1 MTEEELKDAR
11 HRVKRRLYR
20 YLDLKRE
27 RDQIAEELETLQG
40 DATSP
45 QSPNLDGM
53 PRASGYGDAMV
64 GKVSEIINLRERYE
78 RKRDEISAAMLAI
91 EDAIEGLEPVE
102 RTLLRYRYIYGMTWE
117 KVCVAMNY
125 SWRQTH
131 NIHAKAL
138 DKLVEQNQQ

>member
-27 RDQIAEELETLQG
+27 RDQIAEELRTAEG

-45 QSPNLDGM
+45 SSPNLDGM

-64 GKVSEIINLRERYE
+64 GRVSEIINLRELYE
-78 RKRDEISAAMLAI
+78 RKRDEISDAMLAI
-91 EDAIEGLEPVE
+91 ENAIEDLEPVE

-117 KVCVAMNY
+117 QVSVAMNY

-131 NIHAKAL
+131 KIHARAL
-138 DKLVEQNQQ
+138 DKLAMQEQ

>member
-27 RDQIAEELETLQG
+27 RDQIAEELRTAEGT
-40 DATSP
+40 ATSP
-45 QSPNLDGM
+45 SSPNLDGM

-64 GKVSEIINLRERYE
+64 GRVSELISLRELYK
-78 RKRDEISAAMLAI
+78 RKRDEISEAMLAI
-91 EDAIEGLEPVE
+91 ENAIEGLEPVE

-117 KVCVAMNY
+117 KVSVAMNY

-131 NIHAKAL
+131 KIHARAL
-138 DKLVEQNQQ
+138 DKLAMQEQ

>member
-27 RDQIAEELETLQG
+27 RDQIAEELRTAEG

-45 QSPNLDGM
+45 SSPNLDGM

-64 GKVSEIINLRERYE
+64 GRVSEIINLRELYE
-78 RKRDEISAAMLAI
+78 RKRDEISDAMLAI
-91 EDAIEGLEPVE
+91 ENAIEDLEPVE
-102 RTLLRYRYIYGMTWE
+102 RTLLRYRYIYGMKWE
-117 KVCVAMNY
+117 QVSVAMNY

-131 NIHAKAL
+131 KIHARAL
-138 DKLVEQNQQ
+138 DKLAMQEQ

>member
-1 MTEEELKDAR
+1 MTEEELKEAR

-27 RDQIAEELETLQG
+27 RDQIAEELRTAEGT
-40 DATSP
+40 ATSP
-45 QSPNLDGM
+45 SSPNLDGM

-64 GKVSEIINLRERYE
+64 GRVSEIISLRELYE
-78 RKRDEISAAMLAI
+78 RKRDEISDAMLAV

-117 KVCVAMNY
+117 QVSVAMNY

-131 NIHAKAL
+131 KIHARAL
-138 DKLVEQNQQ
+138 DKLAMQEQ

>member
-1 MTEEELKDAR
+1 MTEEELKEAR
-11 HRVKRRLYR
+11 HRVKRKLYR

-40 DATSP
+40 EATSP
-45 QSPNLDGM
+45 KSPNLDGM

-64 GKVSEIINLRERYE
+64 GKVSEIINLREKYE

-91 EDAIEGLEPVE
+91 EDTIEGLEPVE
-102 RTLLRYRYIYGMTWE
+102 RTLLRYRYICGMTWE
-117 KVCVAMNY
+117 NVCVAMNY

-138 DKLVEQNQQ
+138 DKLVEQNQ

>member
-27 RDQIAEELETLQG
+27 RDQIAEELRTAEGT
-40 DATSP
+40 ATSP
-45 QSPNLDGM
+45 SSPNLDGM

-64 GKVSEIINLRERYE
+64 GRVSEIISLRELYE
-78 RKRDEISAAMLAI
+78 RKRDEISDAMLAI

-117 KVCVAMNY
+117 QVSVAMNY

-131 NIHAKAL
+131 KIHARAL
-138 DKLVEQNQQ
+138 DKLAIQEQ

>member
-27 RDQIAEELETLQG
+27 RDQIAEELRTAEGT
-40 DATSP
+40 ATSP
-45 QSPNLDGM
+45 SSPNLDGM

-64 GKVSEIINLRERYE
+64 GRVSEIISLREMYE
-78 RKRDEISAAMLAI
+78 RKRDEISDAMLAI

-117 KVCVAMNY
+117 QVSVAMNY

-131 NIHAKAL
+131 KIHARAL
-138 DKLVEQNQQ
+138 DKLAIQEQ

>member
-27 RDQIAEELETLQG
+27 RDQIAEELKTAEDT
-40 DATSP
+40 ATSP
-45 QSPNLDGM
+45 SSPNLDGM
-53 PRASGYGDAMV
+53 PRASRYGDTMV
-64 GKVSEIINLRERYE
+64 GRVSEIINLRELYE
-78 RKRDEISAAMLAI
+78 RKRNEISEAMLAI
-91 EDAIEGLEPVE
+91 ENAIEGLEPVE

-117 KVCVAMNY
+117 QVSVAMNY

-131 NIHAKAL
+131 KIHARAL
-138 DKLVEQNQQ
+138 DKLAMQEQ

>member
-27 RDQIAEELETLQG
+27 RDQIAEELRTAEG

-45 QSPNLDGM
+45 SSPNLDGM
-53 PRASGYGDAMV
+53 PRASGYGDSMV
-64 GKVSEIINLRERYE
+64 GRVSEIINLRELYE
-78 RKRDEISAAMLAI
+78 RKRDEISDAMLAI
-91 EDAIEGLEPVE
+91 ENAIEDLEPVE

-117 KVCVAMNY
+117 QVSVAMNY

-131 NIHAKAL
+131 KIHARAL
-138 DKLVEQNQQ
+138 DKLAMQEQ

>member
-1 MTEEELKDAR
+1 MTEEELKEAR

-27 RDQIAEELETLQG
+27 RDQIAEELRTAEGT
-40 DATSP
+40 ATSP
-45 QSPNLDGM
+45 SSPNLDGM

-64 GKVSEIINLRERYE
+64 GRVSEIISLRELYE
-78 RKRDEISAAMLAI
+78 RKRDEISDAMLAI

-117 KVCVAMNY
+117 QVSVAMNY

-131 NIHAKAL
+131 KIHARAL
-138 DKLVEQNQQ
+138 DKLAIQEQ

>member
-27 RDQIAEELETLQG
+27 RDQIAEELRTAEGT
-40 DATSP
+40 ATSP
-45 QSPNLDGM
+45 SSPNLDGM

-64 GKVSEIINLRERYE
+64 GRVSEIISLRELYE
-78 RKRDEISAAMLAI
+78 RKRDEISDAMLAI

-117 KVCVAMNY
+117 QVSVVMNY

-131 NIHAKAL
+131 KIHARAL
-138 DKLVEQNQQ
+138 DKLAIQEQ

>member
-27 RDQIAEELETLQG
+27 RDQIAEELRTAEGT
-40 DATSP
+40 ATSP
-45 QSPNLDGM
+45 SSPNLDGM

-64 GKVSEIINLRERYE
+64 GRVSEIISLRELYE
-78 RKRDEISAAMLAI
+78 RKRDEISDAMLAI

-117 KVCVAMNY
+117 KVSVAMNY

-131 NIHAKAL
+131 KIHARAL
-138 DKLVEQNQQ
+138 DKLAMQEQ

>member
-11 HRVKRRLYR
+11 HRIKRRLYR

-27 RDQIAEELETLQG
+27 RDQIAEELRTAEGT
-40 DATSP
+40 ATSP
-45 QSPNLDGM
+45 SSPNLDGM

-64 GKVSEIINLRERYE
+64 GRVSEIINLRELYE
-78 RKRDEISAAMLAI
+78 RKRDEISDAMLAI
-91 EDAIEGLEPVE
+91 ENAIEGLEPVE

-117 KVCVAMNY
+117 QVSVAMNY

-131 NIHAKAL
+131 KIHARAL
-138 DKLVEQNQQ
+138 DKLAIQEQ

>member
-27 RDQIAEELETLQG
+27 RDQIAEELKTAEG

-45 QSPNLDGM
+45 SSPNIDGM

-64 GKVSEIINLRERYE
+64 GRVSEIINLRELYE
-78 RKRDEISAAMLAI
+78 RKRDEISEAMLAI
-91 EDAIEGLEPVE
+91 ENAIEGLEPVE

-117 KVCVAMNY
+117 QVSVAMNY

-131 NIHAKAL
+131 KIHARAL
-138 DKLVEQNQQ
+138 DKLAMQEQ

>member
-27 RDQIAEELETLQG
+27 RDQIAEELRTAEGT
-40 DATSP
+40 ATSP
-45 QSPNLDGM
+45 SSPNLDGM

-64 GKVSEIINLRERYE
+64 GRVSELISLRELYK
-78 RKRDEISAAMLAI
+78 RKRDEISEAMLAI
-91 EDAIEGLEPVE
+91 ENAIEGLEPVE

-117 KVCVAMNY
+117 KVSVAMNY

-131 NIHAKAL
+131 KIHARAL
-138 DKLVEQNQQ
+138 DKLAIQEQ

>member
-27 RDQIAEELETLQG
+27 RDQIAEELRTAEGT
-40 DATSP
+40 ATSP
-45 QSPNLDGM
+45 SSPNLDGM
-53 PRASGYGDAMV
+53 PRASGYGDTMV
-64 GKVSEIINLRERYE
+64 DRVSELISLRELYK
-78 RKRDEISAAMLAI
+78 RKRDEISEAMLAI
-91 EDAIEGLEPVE
+91 ENAIEGLEPVE

-117 KVCVAMNY
+117 KVSVAMNY

-131 NIHAKAL
+131 KIHARAL
-138 DKLVEQNQQ
+138 DKLAIQEQ

>member
-11 HRVKRRLYR
+11 HRVKRKLYR

-27 RDQIAEELETLQG
+27 RDQIAEKLKTVEG

-45 QSPNLDGM
+45 SSPNLDGM

-64 GKVSEIINLRERYE
+64 SRVAEIIKLRQLYE
-78 RKRDEISAAMLAI
+78 KKLHDLSVAMQTI
-91 EDAIEGLEPVE
+91 EDTIEGLEPVE
-102 RTLLRYRYIYGMTWE
+102 RMLLRYRYIDGFTWE
-117 KVCVAMNY
+117 KVSVAMNY

-131 NIHAKAL
+131 KIHARAL
-138 DKLVEQNQQ
+138 DKLAMQEQ

>member
-27 RDQIAEELETLQG
+27 RDQIAEELKTAEG

-45 QSPNLDGM
+45 SSPNLDGM

-64 GKVSEIINLRERYE
+64 GRVSEIINLRELYE
-78 RKRDEISAAMLAI
+78 KKRDEISDAMLAI
-91 EDAIEGLEPVE
+91 ENAIEDLEPVE

-117 KVCVAMNY
+117 QVSVAMNY

-131 NIHAKAL
+131 KIHARAL
-138 DKLVEQNQQ
+138 DKLAMQEQ